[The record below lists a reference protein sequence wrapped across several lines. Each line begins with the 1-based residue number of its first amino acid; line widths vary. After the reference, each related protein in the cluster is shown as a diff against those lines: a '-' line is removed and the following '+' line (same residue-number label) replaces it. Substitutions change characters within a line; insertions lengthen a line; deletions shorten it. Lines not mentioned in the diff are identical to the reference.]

1 MIHSAGLLVFR
12 YRQGGVEVMLV
23 HPGGPFWVRKDKGAW
38 SIPKGLFE
46 ADEEPLTAARR
57 EFREETGVDIDGVFL
72 PLGELRQP
80 SGKVIHA
87 WAAEGDLDP
96 DQVRSNA
103 FELEWPKHSGTVRTY
118 PEIDRA
124 AWFPIA
130 EARERILK
138 GQAPFLDRLLIVVQH
153 PSDEASG

>member
-1 MIHSAGLLVFR
+1 
-12 YRQGGVEVMLV
+12 MLV

-96 DQVRSNA
+96 DKVRSNT
-103 FELEWPKHSGTVRTY
+103 FQLEWPKHSGTVRTY

>member
-1 MIHSAGLLVFR
+1 MIHSAGLLLFR
-12 YRQGGVEVMLV
+12 YREGGVEVMLV

-96 DQVRSNA
+96 DKVRSNT
-103 FELEWPKHSGTVRTY
+103 FQLEWPKHSGTVRTY

>member
-1 MIHSAGLLVFR
+1 MIHSAGLLLFR
-12 YRQGGVEVMLV
+12 YREGGVEVMLV

-130 EARERILK
+130 EAREK
-138 GQAPFLDRLLIVVQH
+138 
-153 PSDEASG
+153 S

>member
-1 MIHSAGLLVFR
+1 MIHSAGLLLFR
-12 YRQGGVEVMLV
+12 YREGGVEVMLV